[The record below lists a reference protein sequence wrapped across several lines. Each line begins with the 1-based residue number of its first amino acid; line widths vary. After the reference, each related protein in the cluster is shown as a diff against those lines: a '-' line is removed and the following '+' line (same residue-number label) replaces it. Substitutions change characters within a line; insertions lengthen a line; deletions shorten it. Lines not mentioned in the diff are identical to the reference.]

1 MQQWMHGGI
10 FSPALKDLIDMS
22 HITLASSSGRA
33 SGVTR
38 LTAAMRKTWAD
49 ARYADRRLMEMR
61 TKLSRVAG

>member
-1 MQQWMHGGI
+1 
-10 FSPALKDLIDMS
+10 MS
-22 HITLASSSGRA
+22 HITSASSSGRA